1 LRENRD
7 LKLYN
12 LEHSPY
18 ATRVRMQI
26 MKKGLDVELV
36 PPPAALRTPEL
47 LEHFPLGKIPV
58 LELDD
63 GSQLPDSWVIME
75 YLEDVVPAVSLRPE
89 GAKANAH
96 MQLLARYADT
106 YLSPG
111 ALFPLFAR
119 VKMPGGTE
127 NAEEAL
133 AALDTELGRLQRLLQ
148 TLPDCRDRKLHLGD
162 IALAPSMDYVL
173 LLGPMFGRPNPLA
186 DYPLVADWWDWVV
199 SDEAVAQGLA
209 QMRTAVKAFFGG

>member
-1 LRENRD
+1 MR
-7 LKLYN
+7 LYN
-12 LEHSPY
+12 LDHSPY

-26 MKKGLDVELV
+26 IKKGLDVELV

-75 YLEDVVPAVSLRPE
+75 YLEDVVPAVSLRPK
-89 GAKANAH
+89 GAKTNAQ
-96 MQLLARYADT
+96 MQLLARYGDT
-106 YLSPG
+106 YLGPG

-119 VKMPGGTE
+119 VQQPGGTE
-127 NAEEAL
+127 NATEAL
-133 AALDTELGRLQRLLQ
+133 AALDTELSRLERLLQ
-148 TLPDCRDRKLHLGD
+148 TLPDCRNRKLHLGD
-162 IALAPSMDYVL
+162 IALAPIMDYVL
-173 LLGPMFGRPNPLA
+173 LLGPIFGRANPLE
-186 DYPLVADWWDWVV
+186 DYPLITQWWDWVV
-199 SDEAVAQGLA
+199 ADDAVAQGSA